1 MSIVGLIP
9 ARGTSRGLSRK
20 NLRPINGIPLIAWS
34 IRAAQESAALNRII
48 VSTDDPEIADVAL
61 SYDAEVPFM
70 RPAALATD
78 ETPGI
83 APVLHA
89 IDQLPEARQI
99 LLLQPTSPLRTS
111 MDIRGIISFCSETH
125 APCAVSVTRSN
136 VHPEWMFRKAPNGCF
151 AVDENFSVATH
162 RQHLSETFIINGAL
176 YLADSSW
183 LRAKKAFITP
193 STLMYEMPPERSLDI
208 DSEFDLRVAEL
219 LLTKD
224 SSTPPTFEQ

>member
-9 ARGTSRGLSRK
+9 ARGASRGLSRK
-20 NLRPINGIPLIAWS
+20 NLRPINGVPLIAWS

-48 VSTDDPEIADVAL
+48 VTTDDPEIADVAL

-89 IDQLPEARQI
+89 IDQLPEASQI

-111 MDIRGIISFCSETH
+111 VDIRGIISFCVEAQ

-136 VHPEWMFRKAPNGCF
+136 EHPEWMFRKTPTGCF
-151 AVDENFSVATH
+151 AVDENFSVGTH
-162 RQHLSETFIINGAL
+162 RQHLSETFTINGAL

-183 LRAKKAFITP
+183 LRAKGAFVTP

-219 LLTKD
+219 LLTEGT
-224 SSTPPTFEQ
+224 STPPTFEQ